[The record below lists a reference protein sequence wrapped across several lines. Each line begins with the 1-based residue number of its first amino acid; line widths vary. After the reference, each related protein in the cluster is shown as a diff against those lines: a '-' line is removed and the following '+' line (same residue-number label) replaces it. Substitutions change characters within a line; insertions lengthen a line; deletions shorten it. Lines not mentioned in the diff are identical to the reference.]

1 MRIWAPFWSHGTV
14 TATMG
19 RQSVLAYVIVASCG
33 VYLWECA
40 VMVAIAF
47 KLMCK
52 CVSVCAI
59 KRGSTC
65 RVGAGVLP
73 KLHFCFRIMQA
84 TPGKKCVSTC
94 LPLFTRIAFIML
106 VVQNGRGWLGAVP
119 CVSGVY
125 ERGKGG
131 LRGDEEGWKGRVV
144 AEECAD
150 LSSLTSRHPCFL

>member
-1 MRIWAPFWSHGTV
+1 M
-14 TATMG
+14 
-19 RQSVLAYVIVASCG
+19 LAYVIVASCG

-84 TPGKKCVSTC
+84 TYVS
-94 LPLFTRIAFIML
+94 
-106 VVQNGRGWLGAVP
+106 
-119 CVSGVY
+119 
-125 ERGKGG
+125 
-131 LRGDEEGWKGRVV
+131 
-144 AEECAD
+144 
-150 LSSLTSRHPCFL
+150 SSLYKDSIHHASGAEWAGVAGGGAMCKWGL